1 MHSFQ
6 PGGLVGRLCAPRELV
21 MLRSW
26 RQDADGTYIVLY
38 QSTQHRKARPAKPG
52 LLRWGEGALGWG
64 LAAAEGGVSGKSG
77 WARFWG
83 GLWGMVALRLTV
95 GGSLRSG

>member
-6 PGGLVGRLCAPRELV
+6 PGGVVGRLCAPRELV

-38 QSTQHRKARPAKPG
+38 QSTNHRKAKPAKTG
-52 LLRWGEGALGWG
+52 LFRRDWEVYECRGLGCV
-64 LAAAEGGVSGKSG
+64 L
-77 WARFWG
+77 
-83 GLWGMVALRLTV
+83 
-95 GGSLRSG
+95 